1 MKKTTRDLMHRGL
14 ITCKTTTTLGQVAT
28 LLTEHHVHALIVT
41 DRDGRPVGV
50 ISDFDLLAGEWLSTD
65 EASLATMRA
74 LTAGDMMTTP
84 IDMVEADVPAHLA
97 AHRMVD
103 EGISRLL
110 VTEKGKPAGI
120 VSISDFV
127 ASLAETQAVKR
138 ETVEDVMSRA
148 MLVCRQETPIVAVAR
163 IMTSAHFRSVIVVDD
178 YGKPL
183 GVASGLDLLS
193 FCSEEGCHNVPVVQA
208 MHDALTIHPGATL
221 REAATLMIEKHHHR
235 LVVVDPEHPELIPL
249 GVISSFDIVA
259 QMAQPGSV
267 WQA

>member
-1 MKKTTRDLMHRGL
+1 MKKILRDLMHHGL
-14 ITCKTTTTLGQVAT
+14 ITCKTSTTLGQVAT
-28 LLTEHHVHALIVT
+28 LLTEHHVHALLVT

-65 EASLATMRA
+65 DASLATMRQ
-74 LTAGDMMTTP
+74 LTAGDLMTTP
-84 IDMVEADVPAHLA
+84 IDMVEADVPAHVA
-97 AHRMVD
+97 AHRLVD

-110 VTEKGKPAGI
+110 VTEKGKPVGV

-127 ASLAETQAVKR
+127 ANLAEMQAAKR
-138 ETVEDVMSRA
+138 GLVEDVMSRA

-178 YGKPL
+178 TGRPL

-208 MHDALTIHPGATL
+208 MHDALTIHPTASL

-235 LVVVDPEHPELIPL
+235 LVVVDPKQPDGIPL

-259 QMAQPGSV
+259 EMARPGSV
-267 WQA
+267 WQL